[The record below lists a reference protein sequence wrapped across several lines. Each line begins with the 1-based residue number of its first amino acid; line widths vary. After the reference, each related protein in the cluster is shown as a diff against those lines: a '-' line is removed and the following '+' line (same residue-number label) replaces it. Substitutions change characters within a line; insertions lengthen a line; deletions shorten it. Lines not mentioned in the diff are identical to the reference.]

1 MSRPRV
7 QGRLAKAVP
16 SELKNELEKDP
27 VVLLKKPDE
36 LAAKMSE
43 AQQADA
49 GAAVQDML
57 MGVLQFAITQPQQAA
72 EKLSGLVASLPKPL
86 TDIVAGAN
94 SKLQHQAEEVVSS
107 LPSDAV
113 GQVQQMLYAVAPM
126 AQQMMMG
133 GGMGMGGMGGMGVWG
148 QQGYQYP
155 GYGGMGAAGVPASGA
170 VDSMMA
176 GMQQAGMGTQA
187 GAGGQHPTSQQQY
200 NQQLQAMQYYYMQQ
214 MQYMQAQMNYL
225 QQLQAQNNL
234 GSGQAAAAAGAAGV
248 QQQEQAA
255 QQPLAAG
262 NPYAAYGFGAAPQGY

>member
-1 MSRPRV
+1 MSRRRV

-86 TDIVAGAN
+86 TDIVVNAN

-126 AQQMMMG
+126 AQQMMG
-133 GGMGMGGMGGMGVWG
+133 GGMGMGGMGVWG

-155 GYGGMGAAGVPASGA
+155 GYGGMGAAGVPTSGA
-170 VDSMMA
+170 VDSIMA
-176 GMQQAGMGTQA
+176 GMQHAGMGAQA
-187 GAGGQHPTSQQQY
+187 GAGGQHLTSQQQY

-248 QQQEQAA
+248 QQQEQA